1 MMKKISLLIIFMLV
15 SLHQNVGHIV
25 KGVKSVS
32 ILFTSQRWLQP
43 AKKKYALQDV
53 TADFSSE
60 ITAFCGP
67 SGSGKSTLAKLIH
80 GQFLEEDYE
89 GIVDSTGLVSNI
101 PTVYL
106 DPLFYLTYD
115 SSRTVGHYLMVGILA
130 EEKSVLFRNLQTSF
144 DVPNEKVINNLL
156 ESQKKFFEILLCFS
170 RIDALPNDSRGL
182 LILDEY
188 LDRDMPSVRTIFFQK
203 IRELFNNTNITFQVI
218 IISHSKGVCNC
229 CDAVVALK
237 NGFVYSN
244 GSPHKVMKYLP
255 PEFVILQ

>member
-1 MMKKISLLIIFMLV
+1 MTRRISLLNVLVLV
-15 SLHQNVGHIV
+15 SLRQAIGHIV

-53 TADFSSE
+53 TTDFSSE

-80 GQFLEEDYE
+80 GQFFEEDYE
-89 GIVDSTGLVSNI
+89 GIVDSATPVSKI

-115 SSRTVGHYLMVGILA
+115 SSKTVGHYLAAGIMA
-130 EEKSVLFRNLQTSF
+130 EEKSILFRNLQTSF
-144 DVPNEKVINNLL
+144 DIPNEKVVNNLL

-170 RIDALPNDSRGL
+170 RMEAITTDSRGL

-188 LDRDMPSVRTIFFQK
+188 LDRDMPSVRTIFFKK
-203 IRELFNNTNITFQVI
+203 IRELFDNGNITFQVI

-237 NGFVYSN
+237 NGFVYSY
-244 GSPHKVMKYLP
+244 GSPHKIMKYLP